1 MRKIIES
8 TLVSADGVI
17 GSPPLWAMD
26 YRDEEV
32 TRDALERLSGSDAM
46 LIGRGTYE
54 LFAATWPGQTD
65 EFAQRMN
72 GIRKYVLS
80 STLAGADWSNSTIV
94 RGDVLAEV
102 TKIKEQDGRDL
113 ALFGHGRLAQT
124 LLENGLIDELRLSV
138 HPVLAGAGLPQFS
151 NGRKT
156 PLKLVSAK
164 TFTTGVVVLSYQ
176 RAGA

>member
-72 GIRKYVLS
+72 GIRKYVFS

-164 TFTTGVVVLSYQ
+164 TFTAGVVVLSYQ

>member
-8 TLVSADGVI
+8 TLMSADGVI

-32 TRDALERLSGSDAM
+32 IRDALERLSGSDAM
-46 LIGRGTYE
+46 LMGRGTYE
-54 LFAATWPGQTD
+54 LFAAAWAGQTD
-65 EFAQRMN
+65 DFAQRMN
-72 GIRKYVLS
+72 GIRKYVFS
-80 STLAGADWSNSTIV
+80 STLASADWSDSTIV
-94 RGDVLAEV
+94 RGDALAEV

-113 ALFGHGRLAQT
+113 AIFGHGRLAQT
-124 LLENGLIDELRLSV
+124 LLENGLIDELRLSI
-138 HPVLAGAGLPQFS
+138 HPILAGAGLPQFS

-164 TFTTGVVVLSYQ
+164 TFATGVVVLSYQ

>member
-8 TLVSADGVI
+8 TLMSADGVI

-46 LIGRGTYE
+46 LMGRGSYE
-54 LFAATWPGQTD
+54 LFAAAWPGQTD
-65 EFAQRMN
+65 DFAQRMN
-72 GIRKYVLS
+72 GIRKYVFS
-80 STLAGADWSNSTIV
+80 STLASADWSNSTIV
-94 RGDVLAEV
+94 RGDVLSEIAR
-102 TKIKEQDGRDL
+102 IKEQDGGDL

-124 LLENGLIDELRLSV
+124 LLENGLIDELRLSI
-138 HPVLAGAGLPQFS
+138 HPVLAGVGLPQFS
-151 NGRKT
+151 NGHKT

>member
-72 GIRKYVLS
+72 GIRKYVIS
-80 STLAGADWSNSTIV
+80 STLAGADWRNSTIV

-164 TFTTGVVVLSYQ
+164 TFTAGVVVLSYQ

>member
-8 TLVSADGVI
+8 TLASADGVV
-17 GSPPLWAMD
+17 GSPPLWALD

-46 LIGRGTYE
+46 LMGRGTYE

-65 EFAQRMN
+65 DFAQRMN
-72 GIRKYVLS
+72 TIRKYVFS
-80 STLAGADWSNSTIV
+80 ATLASAEWSNSTIV
-94 RGDVLAEV
+94 RGDALAEV
-102 TKIKEQDGRDL
+102 TKLKEQDGRDL
-113 ALFGHGRLAQT
+113 ALFGHGRLAQA
-124 LLENGLIDELRLSV
+124 LLANGLIDELRLSV
-138 HPVLAGAGLPQFS
+138 HPILAGAGLPQFG

-156 PLKLVSAK
+156 PLRLVSAK

-176 RAGA
+176 TAGA